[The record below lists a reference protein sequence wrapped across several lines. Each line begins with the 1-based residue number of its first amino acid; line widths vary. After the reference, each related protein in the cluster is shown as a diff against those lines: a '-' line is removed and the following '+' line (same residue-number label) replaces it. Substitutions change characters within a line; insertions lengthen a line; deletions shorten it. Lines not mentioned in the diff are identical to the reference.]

1 MKLFQPIYN
10 VSFSFISYLDF
21 SFCWINL
28 LVLNKI
34 IRLASVDNIGSKW
47 HMIASSLPGLN
58 QINVKLRI
66 WVGMTA
72 IFLVG
77 VSTVVNVTLETVIF
91 KLSPCGLR
99 KVKMYVNYCKSNF
112 VFLIKMSFDSLIFD
126 IGIYIRC

>member
-1 MKLFQPIYN
+1 MITDLEMKLFQPIYN

-91 KLSPCGLR
+91 KLSLCGLR
-99 KVKMYVNYCKSNF
+99 KVTLKELF
-112 VFLIKMSFDSLIFD
+112 SFIWNRFMT
-126 IGIYIRC
+126 